1 MIRGPPRSTLF
12 PYTTLFRS
20 GQFYWNDEL
29 QQPMLICGEPDS
41 TIALLTWNKVKGRLL
56 GDKSDH
62 IAYFLDEF
70 GKAVFQPEKGTNL
83 VYL

>member
-1 MIRGPPRSTLF
+1 
-12 PYTTLFRS
+12 
-20 GQFYWNDEL
+20 
-29 QQPMLICGEPDS
+29 MLICGEPDS

-56 GDKSDH
+56 GDKVDH